1 VLGPILRTHVL
12 AMILISCHISH
23 AVHYGADDDDD
34 DDDDE
39 EEKEEEEEEEEEEED
54 TTDSVAGEG
63 LLTWGK
69 NMETSVRICALNM
82 SSSRVLSISSH
93 TA

>member
-23 AVHYGADDDDD
+23 AVHFGADDDDD

-39 EEKEEEEEEEEEEED
+39 EEEKEEEED

-63 LLTWGK
+63 LLTWGG
-69 NMETSVRICALNM
+69 RI
-82 SSSRVLSISSH
+82 
-93 TA
+93 

>member
-23 AVHYGADDDDD
+23 AVHFGADDDDD

-39 EEKEEEEEEEEEEED
+39 EEEKEEEED